1 MLHIPI
7 GQMAG
12 DNAMYREIVAY
23 LRKNWSRSM
32 RNPVLTG
39 KNKVYH
45 TLFALAPK
53 GVRKLHARLRLHDA

>member
-7 GQMAG
+7 GQMKG
-12 DNAMYREIVAY
+12 DNVMYRRVVSY
-23 LRKNWSRSM
+23 LRKNWIRAM
-32 RNPVLTG
+32 VNPVLTG

-53 GVRKLHARLRLHDA
+53 SVRKLHARLRLRRA